1 MASILDSMIQPGS
14 EVRSNSVESAQ
25 LQNAPDPGN
34 SGFSNTVSTLAQVA
48 STVAAFL

>member
-14 EVRSNSVESAQ
+14 EVRANSVESAP
-25 LQNAPDPGN
+25 LQNAPDPGK
-34 SGFSNTVSTLAQVA
+34 SDFTNTVGTLAQVA